1 MNYSKLKI
9 AITGGKGGVG
19 KSMVATSL
27 AIEFARIAKTMLVDA
42 DAECPNDHLLLSVKR
57 KKYEAVYQPIP
68 KWDFA
73 KCTKCGKCA
82 SVCKQNAVVFVKG
95 KFPVFVKDVCI
106 GCKACIAACPAGA
119 ITETKKEIGTIYIGK
134 YNVHP
139 VKSAKGGAAKP
150 QFNGVNL
157 VSSELKLGE
166 LASGEVVAEVRK
178 YSDKINKK
186 IKAKTVIID
195 SSPGI
200 GCPVIA
206 SLVGTDYIVA
216 VTEPTPSALFDLKRV
231 LYLAD
236 HFGVKHGIII
246 NKFDLAK
253 NFYKKIEKFAKENNI
268 PIIGRIPYRKDFID
282 SSIKMKPVVEI
293 NPDYQKLFQKIIK
306 QINLTGKKY
315 AKTAALQKNR
325 I

>member
-1 MNYSKLKI
+1 MKI

-27 AIEFARIAKTMLVDA
+27 AVEFARKTKTILVDA
-42 DAECPNDHLLLSVKR
+42 DAECPNDHLLLSIKR
-57 KKYEAVYQPIP
+57 KKYTIVYQPIP
-68 KWDFA
+68 KWDFK

-82 SVCKQNAVVFVKG
+82 SVCKQNAIVWVKG
-95 KFPVFVKDVCI
+95 KYPAFVKDVCI
-106 GCKACIAACPAGA
+106 GCKACIVACPYGA
-119 ITETKKEIGTIYIGK
+119 ITETKKEIGTIYTGK
-134 YNVHP
+134 NYD
-139 VKSAKGGAAKP
+139 
-150 QFNGVNL
+150 VNL

-178 YSDKINKK
+178 YSDKINEK
-186 IKAKTVIID
+186 IKAGIIVID

-216 VTEPTPSALFDLKRV
+216 VTEPTPAALFDLKRV
-231 LYLAD
+231 LYLAK
-236 HFGVKHGIII
+236 HFGIKHGIVI

-253 NFYKKIEKFAKENNI
+253 NFYKEIGKFAKINKI
-268 PIIGRIPYRKDFID
+268 PILGKIPYRKDFVD
-282 SSIKMKPVVEI
+282 SMIKMKPVVEI
-293 NPDYQKLFQKIIK
+293 NPKYKKLFKEIIN
-306 QINLTGKKY
+306 QIPSPPRAGEGGNESLDSS
-315 AKTAALQKNR
+315 